1 MQLLH
6 WAALALQCRG
16 LTAELSRLA
25 AIQWK
30 EFSAFRSVPW
40 SICSLLTVTKTGS
53 ALLRVSLEN
62 QRRMIK
68 KRGRDCR
75 AKEASVDA
83 AAATDY
89 SELGGITFST
99 GCLPDW
105 YVKLHWIGQ
114 TYLVQRSSPD
124 KKAAIT
130 VSTFGFR
137 WKITAASS
145 SLVLIKDGLK
155 QLRPDFCSQIHND
168 LWWLKMQTPSSWKLW
183 TEVVTFVPFC
193 LRLEKK
199 QKKLSAIPKYLNF
212 YLAEVGKKTHF

>member
-1 MQLLH
+1 MR
-6 WAALALQCRG
+6 A
-16 LTAELSRLA
+16 
-25 AIQWK
+25 
-30 EFSAFRSVPW
+30 
-40 SICSLLTVTKTGS
+40 
-53 ALLRVSLEN
+53 SLEN

-114 TYLVQRSSPD
+114 TLYLVQRSSPD

-145 SLVLIKDGLK
+145 SLVLIKYGLK
-155 QLRPDFCSQIHND
+155 QLRPDFCSQIPND

-193 LRLEKK
+193 LRLGKK
-199 QKKLSAIPKYLNF
+199 KKTQCNSQISEFLPGRGRNKKHISNF
-212 YLAEVGKKTHF
+212 VAEVLQVCVIFSVITL